1 MRLKEKI
8 LIITGASSGIGAAAA
23 RLFAAEGAQVVLN
36 ARREDVLHTTVR
48 EIEEAGGRAAYV
60 VGDVADATVAQALV
74 DTAMSRFGGLD
85 GAFNNAGLV
94 GDMGPV
100 TEMKE
105 DTWSTVLDTN
115 LTSAFLAARA
125 QIPALV
131 ERGGGSLVF
140 TGSFVGVGNGGMPGM
155 AAYAAAKAG
164 LMGLVQS
171 LAIDW
176 AAHGIRVNA
185 VLPGGTRT
193 AMAGDDPDTLDFVAG
208 LHPLKRLAQPEEIA
222 RAALF
227 LLSDDASFV
236 TGAPLVADGGMSVRM
251 L

>member
-1 MRLKEKI
+1 
-8 LIITGASSGIGAAAA
+8 
-23 RLFAAEGAQVVLN
+23 
-36 ARREDVLHTTVR
+36 
-48 EIEEAGGRAAYV
+48 
-60 VGDVADATVAQALV
+60 
-74 DTAMSRFGGLD
+74 
-85 GAFNNAGLV
+85 
-94 GDMGPV
+94 
-100 TEMKE
+100 
-105 DTWSTVLDTN
+105 
-115 LTSAFLAARA
+115 
-125 QIPALV
+125 
-131 ERGGGSLVF
+131 
-140 TGSFVGVGNGGMPGM
+140 M

-193 AMAGDDPDTLDFVAG
+193 AMAGNDPDTLDFVAD